1 MDPTVAHDLSL
12 FPGTPVV
19 PHPSGLPLPPRRLR
33 DLRWSQIWVALG
45 ILGAVSA
52 SLANLVATFLVIDKK
67 PFFLQNKLDPS
78 NRSVLWF
85 VMLAGLAGT
94 ILPLLATVLFSRG
107 RAAPSIVRLADR
119 VCPLIVAGLLPSLFS
134 YEIWSNQP
142 LTYLALL
149 SFSVLLTEQLVTRW
163 VRALPELGRSWAR
176 LPSFPRIGRWLP
188 LAIVIAAAIGYAV
201 YFSYYTLLNHRR
213 FGTSA
218 FDLGI
223 NVNWCFNALHGR
235 PFRCTVL
242 FGPDGGNF
250 IAGHAI
256 FAMFMWLPLYAIHP
270 GPEMFLIYQ
279 SVMCGI
285 AAIPLYLLSKQ
296 LLPRAGAVAVALAYL
311 MFAPL
316 HGPNFY
322 DFHELPVALP
332 FHFLLYLAIAKERYR
347 WVPLLTI
354 ILYAHREDVSVGLT
368 ILGIFLMLSGVRP
381 KVGAALTLI
390 SPIVFVL
397 IKFVLMPMAGSWWFA
412 DIYKELQPAGSE
424 GYGPVV
430 QTILINPSFAL
441 STLLREEKLV
451 YFLHLFAPLVFL
463 PLRKPALVLLALP
476 GFFFTLMTTGYP
488 PTVSIAFQ
496 YTTHWIPYLF
506 LATVLSLRVI
516 RDTLGPERQWGAIAA
531 LVLGVASHTTT
542 FGAVIQHDTF
552 IGGFQRVI
560 FEESAK
566 DKKLYADFMKLVRMI
581 PPEASVAATE
591 HESPHVS
598 ARLNSYTIR
607 GGHGDADY
615 LLLRRGESTDVA
627 GDAFRRNKYGLV
639 GRVDNTFFLFKKN
652 HDSPETE
659 DAKKDY
665 GLR

>member
-1 MDPTVAHDLSL
+1 V
-12 FPGTPVV
+12 
-19 PHPSGLPLPPRRLR
+19 RRLR

-45 ILGAVSA
+45 ILGGVSA
-52 SLANLVATFLVIDKK
+52 SLANLVATFVVVDKK
-67 PFFLQNKLDPS
+67 PFYLHNKLDPA
-78 NRSVLWF
+78 NRASLWLL
-85 VMLAGLAGT
+85 MLAGVVGT
-94 ILPLLATVLFSRG
+94 VLPLLGLVLFSRG
-107 RAAPSIVRLADR
+107 RAAPAIVRLADR
-119 VCPLIVAGLLPSLFS
+119 VCPLIIAGLLPSLFA
-134 YEIWSNQP
+134 YEIWSSQP
-142 LTYLALL
+142 LTYLMLL

-163 VRALPELGRSWAR
+163 VRGLPELGRSWAR
-176 LPSFPRIGRWLP
+176 VRSFPRLGRWLP
-188 LAIVIAAAIGYAV
+188 LTIVIAAAIGYAV
-201 YFSYYTLLNHRR
+201 FFSYYTLLNHRR

-250 IAGHAI
+250 LAGHAI
-256 FAMFMWLPLYAIHP
+256 FAMFLWLPFYAIHP

-285 AAIPLYLLSKQ
+285 AAIPLYLLAKQ
-296 LLPRAGAVAVALAYL
+296 LLPRAGAVVVALAYL
-311 MFAPL
+311 LFAPL

-332 FHFLLYLAIAKERYR
+332 FHFLLYLAVAKERYR

-354 ILYAHREDVSVGLT
+354 VLYAHREDVSVGLT

-381 KVGAALTLI
+381 KVGAALALI
-390 SPIVFVL
+390 SPLVFVA
-397 IKFVLMPMAGSWWFA
+397 IKFVLMPAMGSWWFA
-412 DIYKELQPAGSE
+412 GIYKDLQPAGSD

-430 QTILINPSFAL
+430 QTILINPAYAL

-531 LVLGVASHTTT
+531 LALGIASHSTT

-552 IGGFQRVI
+552 IGGFQRVV
-560 FEESAK
+560 FEESARE
-566 DKKLYADFMKLVRMI
+566 KKLYADFMKLVAMI
-581 PPEASVAATE
+581 PQAASVAATE

-598 ARLNSYTIR
+598 ARMNSYTIR

-615 LLLRRGESTDVA
+615 LLLRQNESTDMA

-639 GRVDNTFFLFKKN
+639 GRVGNTFFLFKKN
-652 HDSPETE
+652 HDSPDTE
-659 DAKKDY
+659 KAKKDY